1 MDVKIILD
9 TAKQF
14 LVTPPGQK
22 LLKKINIEQVDKV
35 IEAIR
40 VADEEG
46 KFDKSTKNAQ
56 ERKTEREI
64 SRQEAIDDAKIKAGE
79 ELAKYEPFIQIFTTK
94 GRVYDKQTKEPIQGI
109 EVIPQL
115 CVFPVSSNPSIY
127 EDAIRKNRITKE
139 NLVDKEG
146 NVLLQAVRDK
156 DLRDPRNSNVQV
168 KNENNFYVKTDENGE
183 FEVSIGLPILDIQ
196 PNRIIADTKAQ
207 PFFYYKDE
215 FDQPQTDSQRKE
227 LEEGKFEGSQ
237 YSPSVQIIT
246 TQAGEV
252 PQELNIHSLLNINK
266 ASQIAKDE
274 AIEEINNFVISK
286 VDPVLDLSETFLV
299 NLRNSVLK
307 PATVVQNIMLPLAF
321 QLMIYFGIAKQE
333 QANQLQ
339 SKCPSNERLNF
350 IVSKRNSVVRQLNNI
365 YGIIAAN
372 TALAFLFVY
381 LSSFLKGISATINSL
396 PIPLQFSTYNVTSRL
411 DNIQDML
418 DKLSDVNKELKKQ
431 LIIALIFLIISL
443 IIILRYLKTIDK
455 LIEGCENVENLEQL
469 NAELLALSVQD
480 TAQGEPEKLI
490 VNGFNMSVE
499 VVDKAQVGE
508 LPRRQAIAKNSKGI
522 TILKGEPSF
531 SAEDQILIDELAF
544 YIQINNLKAD

>member
-40 VADEEG
+40 AADEEG

-237 YSPSVQIIT
+237 YAPSVQIIT

-286 VDPVLDLSETFLV
+286 VDPVLDLAETFLV

-321 QLMIYFGIAKQE
+321 QLMIYFGISKQE

>member
-40 VADEEG
+40 AADEEG

-196 PNRIIADTKAQ
+196 PNRIIADTKVQ

-237 YSPSVQIIT
+237 YAPSVQIIT

-286 VDPVLDLSETFLV
+286 VDPVLDLAETFLV

-469 NAELLALSVQD
+469 NAELLALSAQD

>member
-40 VADEEG
+40 AADEEG

-237 YSPSVQIIT
+237 YAPSVQIIT

-286 VDPVLDLSETFLV
+286 VDPVLDLAETFLV

>member
-40 VADEEG
+40 AADEEG

-79 ELAKYEPFIQIFTTK
+79 DLAKYEPFIQIFTTK

-381 LSSFLKGISATINSL
+381 LSSFLKGISSTINSL

-531 SAEDQILIDELAF
+531 SAEDQIIIDELAF

>member
-40 VADEEG
+40 AADEEG
-46 KFDKSTKNAQ
+46 KFDKSTKNDQ

-237 YSPSVQIIT
+237 YAPSVQIIT

>member
-40 VADEEG
+40 AADEEG

-64 SRQEAIDDAKIKAGE
+64 SRQEAIDDAKIKEGE

-237 YSPSVQIIT
+237 YAPSVQIIT

>member
-9 TAKQF
+9 TVKQF

>member
-40 VADEEG
+40 AADEEG

>member
-40 VADEEG
+40 AADEEG

-79 ELAKYEPFIQIFTTK
+79 DLAKYEPFIQIFTTK

-237 YSPSVQIIT
+237 YAPSVQIIT

>member
-40 VADEEG
+40 AADEEG

-79 ELAKYEPFIQIFTTK
+79 DLAKYEPFIQIFTTK

-531 SAEDQILIDELAF
+531 SAEDQIIIDELAF

>member
-40 VADEEG
+40 AADEEG

-215 FDQPQTDSQRKE
+215 FDQPQTNSQRKE
-227 LEEGKFEGSQ
+227 LEEGKFKGSQ

>member
-14 LVTPPGQK
+14 LVTPQGQK

-40 VADEEG
+40 AADEEG

-196 PNRIIADTKAQ
+196 PNRIIADTKVQ

-237 YSPSVQIIT
+237 YAPSVQIIT

-286 VDPVLDLSETFLV
+286 VDPVLDLAETFLV

-339 SKCPSNERLNF
+339 SKCPSNERLKF

-396 PIPLQFSTYNVTSRL
+396 PIPLQFTTYNVTSRL

-469 NAELLALSVQD
+469 NAELLALSAQD
-480 TAQGEPEKLI
+480 ATQGEPEKLI

>member
-40 VADEEG
+40 AADEEG

-237 YSPSVQIIT
+237 YAPSVQIIT

>member
-237 YSPSVQIIT
+237 YAPSVQIIT

-544 YIQINNLKAD
+544 YIQIKNVKAD

>member
-40 VADEEG
+40 AADEEG

-64 SRQEAIDDAKIKAGE
+64 SRQEAIDDAKIKSGE

-237 YSPSVQIIT
+237 YAPSVQIIT